1 MTLKRAQG
9 WPPCIL
15 KKPMVRAQL
24 RFLMEMSLPAL
35 IYQNLTLDDRSQ
47 AAACR
52 RARRYIQAD

>member
-1 MTLKRAQG
+1 MAAMYFKEAE
-9 WPPCIL
+9 
-15 KKPMVRAQL
+15 VRAQL